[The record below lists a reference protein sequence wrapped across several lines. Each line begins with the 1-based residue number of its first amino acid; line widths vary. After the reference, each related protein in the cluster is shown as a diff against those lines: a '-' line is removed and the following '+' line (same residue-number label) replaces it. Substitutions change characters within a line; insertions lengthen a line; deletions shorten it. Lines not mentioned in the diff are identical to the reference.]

1 MKWFQQ
7 PEPHSPAVAEIMS
20 DVLMQASDVAEIFS
34 SVAKNVK
41 TASSGRPDLH
51 FYIDPK
57 LAENYDINLH
67 MASDEAA
74 PSDDWDGGRKV
85 VAADKKAVSDFSEET
100 VSFPS
105 KRKYEPNYVCSI
117 VFQKPDDEVYAV
129 SAYMVETYLGRYSW
143 KSNYYFRKESR
154 NSALRC
160 YNRVIRAIKDL
171 KTEFAEK
178 DLKQS
183 EIPYHLRRYLQGET
197 GEIEPK
203 SNKVATY
210 LDPNNIP
217 LKGEIPRPV
226 YIPATRGIKQDLEM
240 GDE

>member
-7 PEPHSPAVAEIMS
+7 PEPRSPAIAEIMS
-20 DVLMQASDVAEIFS
+20 DVLMQATDVAEIFS
-34 SVAKNVK
+34 SVGKAVK
-41 TASSGRPDLH
+41 TASSDRPDLH

-57 LAENYDINLH
+57 LAENYDRHLH
-67 MASDEAA
+67 MASEATADE
-74 PSDDWDGGRKV
+74 WDGSRKV
-85 VAADKKAVSDFSEET
+85 VAADRKAVSDFSEET

-105 KRKYEPNYVCSI
+105 KRKYEPNYVCSV
-117 VFQKPDDEVYAV
+117 VFQKPDDEIYAV
-129 SAYMVETYLGRYSW
+129 SAYMVETYLGRYAW
-143 KSNYYFRKESR
+143 KSNYYFRKENR

-160 YNRVIRAIKDL
+160 YNRVLRAVRDL
-171 KTEFAEK
+171 KTEFMEK

-183 EIPYHLRRYLQGET
+183 EVPYHLRRSLQGES

-203 SNKVATY
+203 SNRTATY

-217 LKGEIPRPV
+217 PKGEVPRPV
-226 YIPATRGIKQDLEM
+226 YVPPSRGIRQDLEM

>member
-7 PEPHSPAVAEIMS
+7 PEPRSPAIAEIMS
-20 DVLMQASDVAEIFS
+20 DVLMQATDVAEIFS
-34 SVAKNVK
+34 SVGKAVK

-67 MASDEAA
+67 MASEA
-74 PSDDWDGGRKV
+74 PSDEWDGGRKV
-85 VAADKKAVSDFSEET
+85 VAADRKAVSDFSEET

-105 KRKYEPNYVCSI
+105 KRKYEPNYSCSV

-129 SAYMVETYLGRYSW
+129 SAYMVETYLGRYAW
-143 KSNYYFRKESR
+143 KSNYYFRKESK
-154 NSALRC
+154 NSAARC
-160 YNRVIRAIKDL
+160 FRRVLQAVKDVREDALEKGANASETPYRIRRA
-171 KTEFAEK
+171 
-178 DLKQS
+178 
-183 EIPYHLRRYLQGET
+183 LQGIV
-197 GEIEPK
+197 GEMEPK
-203 SNKVATY
+203 SNKTATF

-226 YIPATRGIKQDLEM
+226 YIPASRKIAESLDAEG
-240 GDE
+240 G